1 MKESATEAENTQNMD
16 TSENEPTLEQNVENR
31 VTGATTSDT
40 MSSADVCQNDTS
52 ADNVDHQRDKN
63 SLTESRLDNLSEGGQ
78 DDTENVC
85 KFAEDSIVI
94 PSDSK
99 PNDSGDIAKKA
110 MELVEVICG
119 SKEGMRNSVDD
130 MQITS
135 DNKSRQL
142 ELNHSSSEETSVQIH
157 DSANVIDN
165 SSEHPSVSVSHS
177 AAIAQDD
184 VSHSATIAQDD
195 KSDKLRIEE
204 SSPMDC
210 SDSAL
215 VEENTGTMSTTEN
228 VDVSPVNEFSNDT
241 DAKEDADVEK
251 ALHNEPTIQDEI
263 VPDTEVKTFSD
274 EDNTAADTVCSSENT
289 VEMNNKPEHSGETQ
303 EPVVSSEESNKAEE
317 TTSVEEAA
325 TGSEVTEATAVNEKD
340 SSEIK
345 GDDLND
351 VSIYFRVAN
360 LIEPTF
366 EKVQC
371 MIFLERCISIFY
383 RAFKVIL
390 T

>member
-1 MKESATEAENTQNMD
+1 MKDSATEAENVQNMD

-52 ADNVDHQRDKN
+52 ADNVDHQCDKNN

-85 KFAEDSIVI
+85 KFPKDSVEI

-99 PNDSGDIAKKA
+99 QNDSGDIAKKA

-119 SKEGMRNSVDD
+119 SKEEMRNSVDD

-135 DNKSRQL
+135 DDKSRQL
-142 ELNHSSSEETSVQIH
+142 ELNHSSSEETSVQIQ

-165 SSEHPSVSVSHS
+165 SSEYPSVSVSHS
-177 AAIAQDD
+177 A
-184 VSHSATIAQDD
+184 TIEQDD

-228 VDVSPVNEFSNDT
+228 VGVSPVNEFSNDPH
-241 DAKEDADVEK
+241 AKEDADVEK

-289 VEMNNKPEHSGETQ
+289 EEMNNKPEHSGETQ

-340 SSEIK
+340 SSETK
-345 GDDLND
+345 GDDLTD

-360 LIEPTF
+360 LIKPTF
-366 EKVQC
+366 EKVRVHN
-371 MIFLERCISIFY
+371 FLER
-383 RAFKVIL
+383 
-390 T
+390 